1 MLGVVAY
8 AFHLST
14 QEAGASRSEWQN
26 TQGYR
31 DPVSKKQKPT
41 TTKKQNKT
49 MLNAFH
55 TQQTMP

>member
-1 MLGVVAY
+1 MFIKYHKVFMLGVVAY

-31 DPVSKKQKPT
+31 DPVSKKSKNQQQQKSK
-41 TTKKQNKT
+41 TKQC
-49 MLNAFH
+49 
-55 TQQTMP
+55 